1 MGVTLRF
8 NLCLKLISKK
18 GGVSLLPSS
27 SMGNFGLLEL
37 FSKNSSKYLCS
48 KALAA
53 EIRAPGKK
61 NTIFFRRSMAFL
73 KWNKKNINGDSKNSI
88 LSTWLGLVLED
99 GRGKIKYAG
108 LVLTKD
114 LFEVLS
120 SEWFLPCQPR
130 LKNLPKLFFIYYYK
144 MKKMIPA
151 LKMSHFSL

>member
-53 EIRAPGKK
+53 DIRAPGKK
-61 NTIFFRRSMAFL
+61 NTIFFSRSMAFL
-73 KWNKKNINGDSKNSI
+73 KWNKKNINGDAKISI

-99 GRGKIKYAG
+99 GRGEIENTG

-120 SEWFLPCQPR
+120 SKWFLPCQPR
-130 LKNLPKLFFIYYYK
+130 LKIYPSYTSFIITRW
-144 MKKMIPA
+144 KKW
-151 LKMSHFSL
+151 FQR